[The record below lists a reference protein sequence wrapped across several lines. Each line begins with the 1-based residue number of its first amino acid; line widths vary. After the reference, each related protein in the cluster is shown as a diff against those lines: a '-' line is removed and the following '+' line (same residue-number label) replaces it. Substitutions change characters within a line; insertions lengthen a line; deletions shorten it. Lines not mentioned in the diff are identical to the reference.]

1 MGPAETTP
9 AAAFPV
15 LDPVIVD
22 DEMQNAYE
30 DADMEFLDP
39 ARLQMSSGPAGQE
52 FDDLLA
58 RATSSRTLNDAESTC
73 LSPSELSKQRGADSE
88 NLRQPRV
95 MSADSPAESPDNS
108 SRSSSSES
116 PRNHFRH
123 PSVASSASAIPSEG
137 AMMPFGYTSEDWTN
151 PDLESVKEEPLFG
164 LDSSSL
170 HPMTNGFPSMTGDL
184 ESSNKAMDAAFD
196 FESAASSPSPL
207 KTDAT
212 LPQPRL
218 HKRYKSQMR
227 NSTHSARKSMS
238 PVRIPFHPL
247 VTNLC
252 SIARNM
258 VLIIVSL

>member
-9 AAAFPV
+9 AAFPV

-22 DEMQNAYE
+22 DEMENAYE

-52 FDDLLA
+52 FDDILG
-58 RATSSRTLNDAESTC
+58 RATSSRAMNDSESTC
-73 LSPSELSKQRGADSE
+73 LSPSELSVKQHGADSE

-123 PSVASSASAIPSEG
+123 PSVASSASAVQSDG
-137 AMMPFGYTSEDWTN
+137 TMMPFGYTSEDWAN

-170 HPMTNGFPSMTGDL
+170 QPMSNRFPSMTGDL

-207 KTDAT
+207 KTDAA

-218 HKRYKSQMR
+218 QKRYKSQTK
-227 NSTHSARKSMS
+227 NPTNSARKSMS
-238 PVRIPFHPL
+238 PVNIPPATKFY
-247 VTNLC
+247 
-252 SIARNM
+252 SIARARY
-258 VLIIVSL
+258 